1 MKNYKDNPNKKTM
14 ILGLIFSILV
24 VAYILVRVYLGN
36 KSSRVIYQLDTYLL
50 LSCFVIAIM
59 FVRVVLDN
67 ISKKLHWFIKA
78 LAYTIYLGIVLFLV
92 FLSIPFIYSIEKRVW
107 SNEKYSVYYTQ
118 PDIFDI
124 GYLSLYEKKGLS
136 ERRLFNLSESYYCPL
151 NVSYTIYDS
160 LNIVREDTEWD
171 YTNESYFYKEKVTPY
186 HTTQFYRLR
195 SEEHNID
202 KTTTDSLHLY
212 FETSKKQILP

>member
-24 VAYILVRVYLGN
+24 VAYILVRVYLGY

-50 LSCFVIAIM
+50 LSCFVIAIV

-107 SNEKYSVYYTQ
+107 SNEN
-118 PDIFDI
+118 I
-124 GYLSLYEKKGLS
+124 LSTI
-136 ERRLFNLSESYYCPL
+136 L
-151 NVSYTIYDS
+151 NPICSI
-160 LNIVREDTEWD
+160 
-171 YTNESYFYKEKVTPY
+171 
-186 HTTQFYRLR
+186 
-195 SEEHNID
+195 
-202 KTTTDSLHLY
+202 
-212 FETSKKQILP
+212 